1 VKDDR
6 QRIFSED
13 RWRKIGFVL
22 YAAGKDFFAD
32 DGPQWAASIAY
43 YSLLSIFPLLLAA
56 ASLAS
61 YFIDPQAAIEQAT
74 DLLGNLFPGGA
85 GEIERIVRN
94 AINSRASAS
103 VLSTLALLWSGSRV
117 FGTLTKALNVSY
129 DVSETYG
136 FLRRTIVELILLLT
150 IGFLFV
156 VAVASRTTFD
166 LLWNQIPFLPSSQ
179 GFLFFLLRRAI
190 PDILLLVTFYLIYR
204 YVPRRRVNWK
214 AAVSGTLVALVL
226 FIIARP
232 LFLNYIFN
240 FANFGVIYGS
250 LAVAI
255 IIILWAWIVSVIL
268 LLGGEVVSHIQEMM
282 IEGKPREAVEES
294 NLDRSPLRR
303 VAGS

>member
-1 VKDDR
+1 MKDDV
-6 QRIFSED
+6 
-13 RWRKIGFVL
+13 RKILSRDWWRQVGVIL
-22 YAAGKDFFAD
+22 YAAVKDFFTD

-56 ASLAS
+56 ASIAS
-61 YFIDPQAAIEQAT
+61 YFISPQTAIEQAT
-74 DLLGNLFPGGA
+74 ALLGNLFPGGA

-103 VLSTLALLWSGSRV
+103 ILSTLALLWSGSRV

-129 DVSETYG
+129 DVPETYG
-136 FLRRTIVELILLLT
+136 FLRRTLIELILLLT
-150 IGFLFV
+150 IGFLFMI
-156 VAVASRTTFD
+156 AVASRAVFD
-166 LLWNQIPFLPSSQ
+166 LLWNLIPFLPANQ
-179 GFLFFLLRRAI
+179 GFLFILLRRAI

-204 YVPRRRVNWK
+204 YVPRRRVSWR
-214 AAVSGTLVALVL
+214 AALSGTIFALVL
-226 FIIARP
+226 FILARP

-282 IEGKPREAVEES
+282 IEGKPLEEVEKS
-294 NLDRSPLRR
+294 HLDRSPLKRLME
-303 VAGS
+303 S

>member
-1 VKDDR
+1 MKDDV
-6 QRIFSED
+6 QRIFSKGL
-13 RWRKIGFVL
+13 WRKIGYVL
-22 YAAGKDFFAD
+22 YAAGKDFFTD

-56 ASLAS
+56 ASIAS
-61 YFIDPQAAIEQAT
+61 YLINPQTAIEQAT
-74 DLLGNLFPGGA
+74 ELLGNLLPGGA
-85 GEIERIVRN
+85 GAVERIVRN

-103 VLSTLALLWSGSRV
+103 ILSTLALLWSGSRV

-129 DVSETYG
+129 DVSESYG
-136 FLRRTIVELILLLT
+136 FLRRTMVELILLLT
-150 IGFLFV
+150 IGSLFM
-156 VAVASRTTFD
+156 VAVASRTLFD
-166 LLWNQIPFLPSSQ
+166 LLWNQIPFLPSNE

-214 AAVSGTLVALVL
+214 AALSGTLIALVL

-255 IIILWAWIVSVIL
+255 IIILWAWIASGIL

-282 IEGKPREAVEES
+282 IEGKPLEEVEKRHLE
-294 NLDRSPLRR
+294 RSPLKR
-303 VAGS
+303 VAGH